1 MSIALWI
8 IGGIVAETATVI
20 GSLVIQGSTIFTA
33 YKKLAAKGYKISREY
48 LDKLGRIQ
56 KNVEDTPNSDE
67 VKNEMPSEAKNLLA
81 ELISVTPFKFI
92 CLLLPVIN
100 LIYSK
105 AKSSKIVN
113 AWVQEAIEN
122 AWAIPM
128 NESEKDFYNSSESD
142 FEKLLFGSIISFDN
156 DDEIILEFELTP
168 LDYSLNEI
176 EKLNEAF
183 DIPCD
188 KPTYMVGQTSDKNI
202 AIIGIPSDVSKNHI
216 KYISFK
222 DSILIREPYTEL
234 NKDEAQ
240 NKTFT
245 VYSYFDLKG
254 YPQVEN
260 IIQEIKKSRIDDAIR
275 MNSEPLEVHNVFE
288 DEISPVETEE
298 VLHEKQASQLVKTIH
313 TKKDK
318 R

>member
-8 IGGIVAETATVI
+8 IGGIVVETATVI
-20 GSLVIQGSTIFTA
+20 GSLVIQGSTIFTT
-33 YKKLAAKGYKISREY
+33 YKKLSGKGYKISREY

-56 KNVEDTPNSDE
+56 KNVEDAPNSDE
-67 VKNEMPSEAKNLLA
+67 VKNKMSSEAKNLLA
-81 ELISVTPFKFI
+81 ESIGVAPFKFI

-105 AKSSKIVN
+105 AKSSKIAN
-113 AWVQEAIEN
+113 TWVQEAIEN
-122 AWAIPM
+122 EWAIPM
-128 NESEKDFYNSSESD
+128 NESEKDFYNSSESN
-142 FEKLLFGSIISFDN
+142 FEKLLFGGIVSLEN
-156 DDEIILEFELTP
+156 DDEITLEFELTP

-176 EKLNEAF
+176 EKLNEA
-183 DIPCD
+183 CSES
-188 KPTYMVGQTSDKNI
+188 TYMVGQTSDKNI